1 MHHLIKLMLI
11 MVVGSMLGSCGTT
24 TPVIG
29 TMIPVTPITQLDDRH
44 ISMDDDFYAIPG
56 GSLGLMVAG
65 TPGQQAAMLAT
76 IPRDWKANVA
86 TAAITDTLLIG
97 VFTGVRWTNGYQV
110 VIDAVGLDDAVVT
123 VQVTYT
129 TPKPNQLLQ
138 QAGPRSS
145 FAVVG
150 VDRRLLPAATNLTV
164 RVVDQTNTEM
174 ASQTYQLP

>member
-1 MHHLIKLMLI
+1 MHHLIKLI
-11 MVVGSMLGSCGTT
+11 FIVVVGSMLGSCGPTA
-24 TPVIG
+24 PAIG
-29 TMIPVTPITQLDDRH
+29 TVIPVTPITQLDDRH
-44 ISMDDDFYAIPG
+44 ISMDDDVYAIPG

-76 IPRDWKANVA
+76 IPRDWKPNVA

-110 VIDAVGLDDAVVT
+110 VIDAVGLDDTVVT

-129 TPKPNQLLQ
+129 TPKSDQLLQ
-138 QAGPRSS
+138 PAGPRAS

-150 VDRRLLPAATNLTV
+150 VDGRLLPTATNLMV
-164 RVVDQTNTEM
+164 QVVDQTNTEM
-174 ASQTYQLP
+174 ATQTYQMP